1 MKKYLMNTATGS
13 IDTEENWVRDWRS
26 MSEEEWGSYEFDPF
40 GLLVEVRKNDNG
52 EWEECDDE
60 NN

>member
-1 MKKYLMNTATGS
+1 MKKYLMNMATGS

-26 MSEEEWGSYEFDPF
+26 MSEEEWGSHEFDPF

>member
-1 MKKYLMNTATGS
+1 MNTATGS

-26 MSEEEWGSYEFDPF
+26 MSEEEWGSDEFDPF
-40 GLLVEVRKNDNG
+40 GLLVEVRKNNNG

-60 NN
+60 ND

>member
-1 MKKYLMNTATGS
+1 MIN
-13 IDTEENWVRDWRS
+13 EVRACYN
-26 MSEEEWGSYEFDPF
+26 EEWGSDEFDPF

-60 NN
+60 ND

>member
-26 MSEEEWGSYEFDPF
+26 MSEEEWGSDEFDPF

-52 EWEECDDE
+52 EWEGCDDE